1 MRTQERSRL
10 GPAELVQLTTVARR
24 FHLDGRSK
32 VQIAEELGLSRFKV
46 ARLLER
52 AHDEGL
58 VRIEIGRPPE
68 IDTDLS
74 EAVRLRHGYEH
85 VVVADTGERDPAVLR
100 NEVSRLA
107 GRHLGELVERGDVV
121 GIAWGRSLLSLTN
134 QLSDLPPCVAVQLC
148 GALSRPDVSESGI
161 PGVHAVDASS
171 VDVTRRVAEASGGS
185 AVTFYAP
192 LVVPDADAAT
202 TLRRDTR
209 VARALRHYAR
219 LSVAVVSIGAWGPG
233 LSTVYDALSERERR
247 ALQRAGAVA
256 ETCGILLDRSGQALD
271 PGLRDRTIGV
281 ALDDLRRTRAV
292 VTIAYGE
299 QKADAVRVA
308 KAGGVGTSLVTHT
321 ALARRLLAS

>member
-1 MRTQERSRL
+1 MRAPERSRL

-46 ARLLER
+46 ARLLDR

-74 EAVRLRHGYEH
+74 EAVRLRLGYEH
-85 VVVADTGERDPAVLR
+85 VVVADTEESDSGVLR
-100 NEVSRLA
+100 TEVSRLA
-107 GRHLGELVERGDVV
+107 GLHLRELVERGDVV
-121 GIAWGRSLLSLTN
+121 GIAWGRSLLALTG

-148 GALSRPDVSESGI
+148 GALSRPDISESGI
-161 PGVHAVDASS
+161 PGVQAIDASS
-171 VDVTRRVAEASGGS
+171 VDVTRRVAEASGGA

-202 TLRRDTR
+202 TLRRDPR
-209 VARALRHYAR
+209 IARALRHYAR

-233 LSTVYDALSERERR
+233 LSTVHDALSERERR
-247 ALQRAGAVA
+247 ALRREGAVA
-256 ETCGILLDRSGQALD
+256 ETCGILLDGSGRPLD

-281 ALDDLRRTRAV
+281 SLGDLRRTRSV

-299 QKADAVRVA
+299 QKADAVRAA

-321 ALARRLLAS
+321 ALARRLLA

>member
-1 MRTQERSRL
+1 MRTSERSRL
-10 GPAELVQLTTVARR
+10 GPAELVQLTAVARR

-85 VVVADTGERDPAVLR
+85 VVVADTRESDAAVLR
-100 NEVSRLA
+100 TEVSRLA
-107 GRHLGELVERGDVV
+107 GLHLRELVERGDVV
-121 GIAWGRSLLSLTN
+121 GIAWGRSLLALTG

-148 GALSRPDVSESGI
+148 GALSRPDMSESGI
-161 PGVHAVDASS
+161 PGVQAVDASS

-202 TLRRDTR
+202 TLRRDPR
-209 VARALRHYAR
+209 IARALRHYAR

-233 LSTVYDALSERERR
+233 LSTVHDALSERERR
-247 ALQRAGAVA
+247 ALRREGAVA
-256 ETCGILLDRSGQALD
+256 ETCGILLDGSGRPLD

-281 ALDDLRRTRAV
+281 SLGDLRRTRSV

-299 QKADAVRVA
+299 QKADAVRAA

-321 ALARRLLAS
+321 ALARRLLA